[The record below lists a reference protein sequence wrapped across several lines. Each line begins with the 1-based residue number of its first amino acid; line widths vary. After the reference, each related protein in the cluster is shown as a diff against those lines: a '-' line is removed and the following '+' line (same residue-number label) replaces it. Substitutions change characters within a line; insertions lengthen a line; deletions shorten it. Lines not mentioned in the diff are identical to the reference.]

1 MLTLAHINLFSL
13 KNTTYNFA
21 SVYATRIALNC
32 LEIFANLCHASKDRK
47 SPLEYLLVLSI
58 SMLK

>member
-32 LEIFANLCHASKDRK
+32 LEIFANLCQVKIK
-47 SPLEYLLVLSI
+47 NLLVLSI